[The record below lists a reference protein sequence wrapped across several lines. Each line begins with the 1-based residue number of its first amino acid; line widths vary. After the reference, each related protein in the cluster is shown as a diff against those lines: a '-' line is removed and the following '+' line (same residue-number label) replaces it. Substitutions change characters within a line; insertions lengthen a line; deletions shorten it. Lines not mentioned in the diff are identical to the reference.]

1 MPKRVVAVAA
11 VAVVVALAA
20 WYVLQP
26 DTGVPD
32 GAPTENE
39 MASSVGAQV
48 MQHLYL
54 GHVSG
59 RSGEVLMVP
68 KPHHF
73 LISDWDMTQLDGP
86 SPPLGSTHPNPWAY
100 LTRVP
105 IIANGYGAAR
115 GLVVED
121 PVDIAGIAPSYA
133 EILEMEDFEAE
144 ANPLEEIAAAGV
156 SKPPP
161 KLIFTIV
168 VDGGGWNTLQQHPDS
183 WPTIRSLA
191 AGGTTYVNAT
201 IGSAPSITGALHA
214 TFGTGVY
221 PRTHG
226 LPGHVMRD
234 GEGKLVDVYL
244 DEADP
249 RFLDAPTVSEIWD
262 VSNANRPVV
271 GTVSFEGWHLGMIG
285 HGAQRQGGD
294 KDIAVLWERDDQEWW
309 TNESYYFLPPY
320 LHGVDEARL
329 SGYEEELDPRD
340 GLTDGTWFG
349 HTLEELRVPAARPGT
364 PAFVRLTGDAVLDVI
379 LNEPLGQDAV
389 TDLFWIE
396 MKMPDHAGH
405 SWNMVGPEQ
414 ADVLKETDAQI
425 ARMVSTLDRR
435 VGRENYLLVLSAD
448 HGQQPLPDLHGGWRI
463 KTGEVKRDIE
473 ERFGKVVEKVTPA
486 DIFLDMDAMGRAG
499 WVPADVARYLGAYT
513 LGDSIPE
520 GKPGADLVPEA
531 RLDDRVFAAAFSTA
545 FLDSLDP
552 VVDPRRIESFGEGD
566 YAEGSF
572 VLRDRPDG
580 T

>member
-1 MPKRVVAVAA
+1 LPKRVMVVGAIAI
-11 VAVVVALAA
+11 VVALAA
-20 WYVLQP
+20 WFVLRP
-26 DTGVPD
+26 ATGVPD
-32 GAPTENE
+32 DAPTENE
-39 MASSVGAQV
+39 MASAVGSQV

-73 LISDWDMTQLDGP
+73 LISNWDMTQLDGP
-86 SPPLGSTHPNPWAY
+86 TPPLGSTHPNPWSY

-105 IIANGYGAAR
+105 IIAHGA
-115 GLVVED
+115 GVPSGVTVDD
-121 PVDIAGIAPSYA
+121 PVDIAAIAPTYA
-133 EILEMEDFEAE
+133 EILGMTEFQAE
-144 ANPLEEIAAAGV
+144 ADPLEAVVGNRT
-156 SKPPP
+156 KRP

-168 VDGGGWNTLQQHPDS
+168 IDGGGWNTLQQHPDS
-183 WPTIRSLA
+183 WPTIRSLIDE
-191 AGGTTYVNAT
+191 GVTYVNAT

-249 RFLDAPTVSEIWD
+249 QFLDAPTVSEIWD
-262 VSNANRPVV
+262 VSNANRPIV
-271 GTVSFEGWHLGMIG
+271 GTIAFEGWHLGMIG

-294 KDIAVLWERDDQEWW
+294 KDIAALWEREEEEWW
-309 TNESYYFLPPY
+309 TNESYYSLPP
-320 LHGVDEARL
+320 GIDNADSTRL
-329 SGYEEELDPRD
+329 AAYEEELDPRD

-349 HTLEELRVPAARPGT
+349 HTVEELREPAIRPGT
-364 PAFVRLTGDAVLDVI
+364 PAFVRLTGDAIVDYI
-379 LNEPLGQDAV
+379 LGHDLGRDAI

-405 SWNMVGPEQ
+405 SWNMVRPEQ
-414 ADVLKETDAQI
+414 ADVLRETDSQI
-425 ARMVSTLDRR
+425 ARMKSALDEV
-435 VGRENYLLVLSAD
+435 VGPENYLLVISAD

-463 KTGEVKRDIE
+463 NTGEVRADIE

-486 DIFLDMDAMGRAG
+486 DIFLDMDAMAREG
-499 WVPADVARYLGAYT
+499 WEPADVARFLGAYT
-513 LGDSIPE
+513 VADSIPE
-520 GKPGADLVPEA
+520 GQPGADLVPEG
-531 RLDDRVFAAAFSTA
+531 RLDDRVFAAAFSTG
-545 FLDSLDP
+545 FLESLDP
-552 VVDPRRIESFGEGD
+552 VADPSRIESFGEGD
-566 YAEGSF
+566 YPESSF
-572 VLRDRPDG
+572 VLPDESDQ
-580 T
+580 